1 VVVRVLLAG
10 VTLVNLGNLFY
21 AAVHGLGRGGR
32 LYHWFAL
39 GAEGGIPTWFS
50 AALLLVATATLAVAA
65 LDARDA
71 GRPFVGHWLGLA
83 AVFVLLSVDEVAQI
97 HEGLGGEIREH
108 VELPSALT
116 AAGVIPGLV
125 LAGVVAVL
133 YGRFLLRQGRE
144 LCLGLL
150 LAGALYV
157 GGAAGVEAVAQAR
170 NAEHHLGRLT
180 FFLLD
185 TLEENLE
192 MLGVVLL
199 VAVVTRHLAAV
210 GARLT
215 LSFGRQE

>member
-1 VVVRVLLAG
+1 
-10 VTLVNLGNLFY
+10 
-21 AAVHGLGRGGR
+21 
-32 LYHWFAL
+32 
-39 GAEGGIPTWFS
+39 
-50 AALLLVATATLAVAA
+50 
-65 LDARDA
+65 
-71 GRPFVGHWLGLA
+71 
-83 AVFVLLSVDEVAQI
+83 
-97 HEGLGGEIREH
+97 
-108 VELPSALT
+108 
-116 AAGVIPGLV
+116 VIPGLV

-144 LCLGLL
+144 LCLGLQ